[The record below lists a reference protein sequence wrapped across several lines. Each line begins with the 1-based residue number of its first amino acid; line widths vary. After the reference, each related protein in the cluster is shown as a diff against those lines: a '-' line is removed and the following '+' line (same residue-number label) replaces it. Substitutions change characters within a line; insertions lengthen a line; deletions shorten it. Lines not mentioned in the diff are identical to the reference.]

1 MRDSMTEHEGHRET
15 RRCGPCSLCCT
26 VLRVDELGKLA
37 GTPCSQLRSEG
48 GCGIHASR
56 PGICRAYRCAWLEG
70 RFRDA
75 DRPDRLGALVD
86 FAPRGAGLELV
97 IVEAHP
103 GAFESS
109 PRLREIA
116 EDHRENMVVRVSD
129 TLDAEDP
136 DRPYRLLMAG
146 GVEHRVRGERVSVL
160 REGMPV
166 SEMRLPWLERQVRRL
181 LVAWRRW
188 RLSRARHRAGG

>member
-1 MRDSMTEHEGHRET
+1 MTEHEGHRET

-86 FAPRGAGLELV
+86 FAPRGADLELV
-97 IVEAHP
+97 IVEAHA
-103 GAFESS
+103 GAFEGSL
-109 PRLREIA
+109 RLREIA
-116 EDHRENMVVRVSD
+116 ADHRENLVVRVSD

-146 GVEHRVRGERVSVL
+146 GVEHRVRGERVSIL
-160 REGMPV
+160 REGLPI

-188 RLSRARHRAGG
+188 RLSRARDRAGG